1 MLAVVANRFSQL
13 ASLITSRQFDSA
25 TPEGRASE
33 RQRRAALSAATAAI
47 AKILSVAT
55 VLITVPLTLSYL
67 GTERYGM
74 WMVISSFT
82 IMLSFA
88 DLGIGNGIVTA
99 VANLHGKNDR
109 AAIRDQISSALALLG
124 GIGILIA
131 LAAMLVVPHAPC
143 AALFN
148 VTTDQARA
156 EAAPALSVFLLC
168 LALALPTGI
177 AQKVQMG
184 LQKGFTANLWQCLGS
199 LLGLA
204 GVIATIRFDGGVP
217 WLVAAACG
225 APLVAATANFF
236 WFFLIVDRDLR
247 PGPRH
252 VSREGMQRIARTGLL
267 FFALQII
274 VSIAFAA
281 DNLIIART
289 LGASAVAAYAIPE
302 KMFALITSVVML
314 AVTPL
319 WPAYGEAIA
328 RGDHAWVRRALA
340 RSIRLAMLAA
350 ALASLVLIVFGRE
363 ISAVWVGT
371 GISVPILL
379 LVCLGIWKTI
389 EAGGNTLTVF
399 LNGAGQLKL
408 QLLLLIPMAIASI
421 ALKIVLVKPLGLPG
435 IAIGMAAAYV
445 AFVVIPWMFL
455 LPRILRSHAAVTA

>member
-1 MLAVVANRFSQL
+1 MLAVVAHRFSQL
-13 ASLITSRQFDSA
+13 ASLLTPRQFDST
-25 TPEGRASE
+25 TPEGRAGE
-33 RQRRAALSAATAAI
+33 RQQRAALSAATAAI

-67 GTERYGM
+67 GAERYGM

-99 VANLHGKNDR
+99 VANLHGRSDR
-109 AAIRDQISSALALLG
+109 AAIRNQVSSAVVLLG
-124 GIGILIA
+124 GIGMLIA
-131 LAAMLVVPHAPC
+131 LAAVLVVPLAPC

-148 VTTDQARA
+148 VTTEQARA
-156 EAAPALSVFLLC
+156 EATPALSIFLLC

-204 GVIATIRFDGGVP
+204 GVIATIHWDGGVP

-225 APLVAATANFF
+225 APLVAAMANFV
-236 WFFLIVDRDLR
+236 WFFLVVDRDLR
-247 PGPRH
+247 PRLRH
-252 VSREGMQRIARTGLL
+252 VSRTGVKQIAHTGLL

-274 VSIAFAA
+274 VSVAFAA

-328 RGDHAWVRRALA
+328 RGDNAWVRRALG

-350 ALASLVLIVFGRE
+350 ALASFVLIVFGRE
-363 ISAVWVGT
+363 ITALWVGT
-371 GISVPILL
+371 SISVPILL
-379 LVCLGIWKTI
+379 LACLGIWKTI

-408 QLLLLIPMAIASI
+408 QLLFLLPMAISSI
-421 ALKIVLVKPLGLPG
+421 VLKIALVKPLGLPG
-435 IAIGMAAAYV
+435 IAIGMATAYV
-445 AFVVIPWMFL
+445 VFVVIPWVL
-455 LPRILRSHAAVTA
+455 VLPRILRSHAAPAA